1 MFLTKYDLKHSLKVL
16 ELYEEDLSAD
26 KRTEIANEFAR
37 EVFNDF
43 DVLEMIEQEEIVEMI
58 LSDIDSQSFGIN

>member
-1 MFLTKYDLKHSLKVL
+1 LKVL